1 MSLGLCVC
9 CATCLCRDGSD
20 LSQTRK
26 ILTGLG
32 IANPSDDDCRTV
44 RRACEA
50 VSTRAARLAAGVGE
64 GEGEGRGGRGRLAPQ
79 DDILIPNVMQ

>member
-1 MSLGLCVC
+1 MRLGLCVC

-50 VSTRAARLAAGVGE
+50 VSTRAARLAAGVGREE
-64 GEGEGRGGRGRLAPQ
+64 GGEGREREIGTSGRHTDP
-79 DDILIPNVMQ
+79 